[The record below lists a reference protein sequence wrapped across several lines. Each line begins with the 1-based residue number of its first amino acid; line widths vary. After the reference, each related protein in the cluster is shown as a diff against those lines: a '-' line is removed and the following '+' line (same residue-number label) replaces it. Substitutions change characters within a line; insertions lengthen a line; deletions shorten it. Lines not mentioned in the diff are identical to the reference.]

1 MYFASY
7 TAWKRVSAEKES
19 GNLWRRKEAKYIIV
33 FLRWLVNPGTRDMKN
48 LRQEIINQGNMKNQP
63 CWTVSYTFI
72 YTQSTWLLMYCN
84 YEKPTLLVRVLYIHK
99 VHYESQPGCNVSAIP
114 IS

>member
-63 CWTVSYTFI
+63 CWTVSYTYICTVYMYIYI
-72 YTQSTWLLMYCN
+72 YTHRVQYMVYH
-84 YEKPTLLVRVLYIHK
+84 TL
-99 VHYESQPGCNVSAIP
+99 
-114 IS
+114 